1 MAARPPAFSERAA
14 LLGMVAATLLWGG
27 TFIVTRDALPG
38 VTVPALMLARFG
50 VAALILGVT
59 AALSRRRLSRLT
71 LTGGLLCAPFIYA
84 CYALQAEGLR
94 ETTAGSSAFL
104 TCAGTLAAPF
114 FAWLLLRQRPSTAV
128 FLGMGL
134 ALAGSLLLSWRQG
147 MGFGR
152 AETLTFAGSIAYAFQ
167 LVIVARLAPE
177 VDPLVLTAVQSV
189 GVALC
194 ALPFA
199 SPRAAVAALTGAG
212 IAPRTLYLA
221 LAGSTVAPLLQV
233 AAQRSLTTGR
243 IAILFALEPVFALI
257 FAATI
262 GGERFVL
269 RWWIGAGLIL
279 AAVVIAERGAA
290 AEA

>member
-1 MAARPPAFSERAA
+1 
-14 LLGMVAATLLWGG
+14 
-27 TFIVTRDALPG
+27 
-38 VTVPALMLARFG
+38 
-50 VAALILGVT
+50 
-59 AALSRRRLSRLT
+59 
-71 LTGGLLCAPFIYA
+71 
-84 CYALQAEGLR
+84 
-94 ETTAGSSAFL
+94 
-104 TCAGTLAAPF
+104 
-114 FAWLLLRQRPSTAV
+114 V

-233 AAQRSLTTGR
+233 AA
-243 IAILFALEPVFALI
+243 
-257 FAATI
+257 TI